1 MTVQTE
7 TFFAGTSLIARFV
20 SLREQYRE
28 SAAKRRTYL
37 TTLAELENLTARD
50 LNDLGIAPGSV
61 KEIAY
66 RAAYSA

>member
-7 TFFAGTSLIARFV
+7 TFFAGTSLTARFV
-20 SLREQYRE
+20 ALREQYRE
-28 SAAKRRTYL
+28 TAAKRRTYR
-37 TTLAELENLTARD
+37 TTLAELENLNERD
-50 LNDLGIAPGSV
+50 LADLGIAPGSI

>member
-7 TFFAGTSLIARFV
+7 TFFAGKSLTARFLA
-20 SLREQYRE
+20 LREQYRE
-28 SAAKRRTYL
+28 AAAKRRTYHKTL
-37 TTLAELENLTARD
+37 TELENLTVRD
-50 LNDLGIAPGSV
+50 LADLGIAPGSI